1 MSKEAYDKYF
11 DELMNNKEKREA
23 YFKKEKEM
31 WDKKPNRNIKF
42 KLTPGQIDS
51 LIGLKIIK
59 ENKSLKSRASKC
71 FTNPGDALIAFREL
85 IKRKEEVESKN
96 GIE

>member
-1 MSKEAYDKYF
+1 MSEDYDKYF

-23 YFKKEKEM
+23 HFKAEKEI

-42 KLTPGQIDS
+42 KYTPGQIDS

-59 ENKSLKSRASKC
+59 
-71 FTNPGDALIAFREL
+71 D
-85 IKRKEEVESKN
+85 KRGGKK
-96 GIE
+96 